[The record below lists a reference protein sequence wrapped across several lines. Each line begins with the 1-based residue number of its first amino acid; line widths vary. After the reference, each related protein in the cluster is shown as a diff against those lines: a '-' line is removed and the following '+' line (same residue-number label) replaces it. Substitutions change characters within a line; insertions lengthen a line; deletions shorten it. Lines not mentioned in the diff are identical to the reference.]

1 MIFVNRRKRSSAD
14 TKDDSEQALSAD
26 AKDDSER
33 ELLLS
38 PRRGPECGSE
48 MSSSQ
53 FLKCRNA
60 TVEDQASAG
69 RNIRPMPALDL
80 SMVVYGEP
88 EPMLCT
94 QVEVQRAIDD
104 FY

>member
-1 MIFVNRRKRSSAD
+1 MDASAPLQTGRTTANELSSAD
-14 TKDDSEQALSAD
+14 T
-26 AKDDSER
+26 KDDSER

-69 RNIRPMPALDL
+69 RNTRPMPALDL
-80 SMVVYGEP
+80 SMVVYGFDTSL
-88 EPMLCT
+88 MDIL
-94 QVEVQRAIDD
+94 VNLGNINHK
-104 FY
+104 FYV